1 MLIQSEYF
9 PLNRYYGFLMY
20 LETGWILFHS
30 GMHIEEILLEPVSSY
45 LGSSF
50 LLINNQMETCG
61 Y

>member
-1 MLIQSEYF
+1 
-9 PLNRYYGFLMY
+9 MY

-50 LLINNQMETCG
+50 LLINNEMETCG